1 MFMHRESVTA
11 RWAKSR
17 QTPVALLVAFRR
29 GAVPPG
35 MVVAELAAVEGVVA
49 GRLRPLP
56 ASLDAAE
63 ERPGQVRKL
72 LGVAVATGQQEREDV
87 SRQCRHV
94 RLLRGRANLIRQT
107 AILDDELAADLEQ
120 SQRGDEAFT
129 ASVQVD

>member
-49 GRLRPLP
+49 DRLRPLP

-63 ERPGQVRKL
+63 ERPGEVRKL
-72 LGVAVATGQQEREDV
+72 LGVAVATCQQEGEDV
-87 SRQCRHV
+87 TRQRRYVPLMC
-94 RLLRGRANLIRQT
+94 GWANLIRQA
-107 AILDDELAADLEQ
+107 AIVDDELAADFEQ
-120 SQRGDEAFT
+120 SRRCDEAG
-129 ASVQVD
+129 